1 MIYTYEDYLKM
12 HKTIDIAT
20 CLKVHS
26 MMASEIG
33 NDEDAIE
40 LYDELVEK
48 CAEYTLMRAYWT
60 TKEREWKLDNDPGRS
75 AKHDSIIIK
84 FNQLA
89 RYLRM
94 QGKEAKWRDMLGDE
108 NYDRYN
114 RKTIGDMAC
123 FLTYLQAINGR

>member
-12 HKTIDIAT
+12 NKSIDIDT
-20 CLKVHS
+20 CLKIHF
-26 MMASEIG
+26 MMADEIG
-33 NDEDAIE
+33 NDEDAME

-48 CAEYTLMRAYWT
+48 CAEYTLMRVYWT
-60 TKEREWKLDNDPGRS
+60 TKEREWKLDNDLGRS

-94 QGKEAKWRDMLGDE
+94 QGKEAKWRDLLGDE
-108 NYDRYN
+108 KDY

>member
-1 MIYTYEDYLKM
+1 MIYTYEDYKKKN
-12 HKTIDIAT
+12 KTIDIDT

-26 MMASEIG
+26 MMALEIG
-33 NDEDAIE
+33 ADEDAIE

-60 TKEREWKLDNDPGRS
+60 IRDRDWKIDNDPGRT
-75 AKHDSIIIK
+75 AKHDSLIIK

-89 RYLRM
+89 RYLKS
-94 QGKEAKWRDMLGDE
+94 QGKEAGWRELLGDE
-108 NYDRYN
+108 KEY
-114 RKTIGDMAC
+114 RKKIGDMAC